1 MTISI
6 AGLTIEQNGN
16 GLYSMGGM
24 KKHQPDKWFQLQS
37 IEDDAGGEFVTVEQP
52 GLADAGKIRID
63 PTEWTALRAAIDRM
77 IGECRALQAAI

>member
-1 MTISI
+1 MLCLLLWLWLVFGILCR
-6 AGLTIEQNGN
+6 GKL
-16 GLYSMGGM
+16 
-24 KKHQPDKWFQLQS
+24 
-37 IEDDAGGEFVTVEQP
+37 DAGGEFVTVEQP

>member
-1 MTISI
+1 MTKPYETRTLSLIVLPEGEAIFSEQ
-6 AGLTIEQNGN
+6 ATTIT
-16 GLYSMGGM
+16 
-24 KKHQPDKWFQLQS
+24 

>member
-1 MTISI
+1 MKPYETRALSLIVLPEGEAIFSEMATTI
-6 AGLTIEQNGN
+6 TIV
-16 GLYSMGGM
+16 
-24 KKHQPDKWFQLQS
+24 
-37 IEDDAGGEFVTVEQP
+37 DDAGGEFVTVEQP

>member
-1 MTISI
+1 MILQTITYYLFGRS
-6 AGLTIEQNGN
+6 GLT
-16 GLYSMGGM
+16 
-24 KKHQPDKWFQLQS
+24 
-37 IEDDAGGEFVTVEQP
+37 P